1 MLLNLKLTALSFLN
15 IVTQTLVNYAL
26 GRVMSS
32 RQSLNSWKK
41 LEILAEEKQSQHM
54 NDLFAND
61 SQRFD
66 KFSIELPKLLL
77 DYSKNLIDSDVM
89 TALFALADECEVTQW
104 RKKMF
109 AGDKINKTEDRA
121 VLHTALRRSDTT
133 PLWVDGE
140 NISESVASQLT
151 KMEDFVNRVRQ
162 GHWLGYSG
170 KRITDIVNIGVG
182 GSNLG
187 PQMVTEALKHYS
199 DNSVNVHYVS
209 NVDGAQIVEILRPLD
224 PEKVL
229 FIVSSKTFTTTET
242 MTNAKTAI
250 NWLTASSFDDKSV
263 AKHFVAVTANK
274 ENAMSFGIEADNI
287 FDMWDWVGGRFS
299 LWSAIGL
306 AIALDLGFDKFKDLL
321 AGANEMDQ
329 HFADA
334 PIEQNMP
341 AIMALLS
348 VWNTTF
354 LGAKSQAILPYDQTL
369 HMLAAYLQQAEMESN
384 GKSVS
389 WDGDEINYATVPSI
403 WGELGINGQHAFYQY
418 LHQSNNVVPAD
429 FIGSVESVTPVKG
442 HHETLMSNFFAQT
455 QALMTGVNEDQV
467 RTDLKAKGRT
477 AEYIDKVAPH
487 KVHKGNRP
495 TNTLLL
501 KRIDPKTLGSLI
513 ALYENKIFVQ
523 GIILQICS
531 FDQWG
536 VELGKGLAASIQEE
550 LESENVSSSHDCS
563 TARLIAYYKKATMKS

>member
-1 MLLNLKLTALSFLN
+1 
-15 IVTQTLVNYAL
+15 
-26 GRVMSS
+26 MSS
-32 RQSLNSWKK
+32 RQSLSSWKK
-41 LEILAEEKQSQHM
+41 LSKLALEKKSQHM
-54 NDLFAND
+54 NDLFLQD
-61 SQRFD
+61 SDRFK
-66 KFSIELPKLLL
+66 KFSIELPKMLL
-77 DYSKNLIDSDVM
+77 DYSKNLIDNETMS
-89 TALFALADECEVTQW
+89 TLFELANETHVAEW
-104 RKKMF
+104 RAKMF
-109 AGDKINKTEDRA
+109 SGEKINKTEDRA
-121 VLHTALRRSDTT
+121 VLHTALRRNSEA
-133 PLWVDGE
+133 PLIVDGE
-140 NISESVASQLT
+140 NVTESVKNQLE
-151 KMEDFVNRVRQ
+151 KMELFVNTVRE
-162 GHWLGYSG
+162 GHWKGYSG

-242 MTNAKTAI
+242 MTNARTAI
-250 NWLTASSFDDKSV
+250 KWLTASSFDDKSV

-274 ENAMSFGIEADNI
+274 ENAMSFGIEEENI

-306 AIALDLGFDKFKDLL
+306 AIALDLGFDKFKALL
-321 AGANEMDQ
+321 IGADEMDE
-329 HFADA
+329 HFKQA
-334 PIEQNMP
+334 PFEQNMP
-341 AIMALLS
+341 VIMALLS

-354 LGAKSQAILPYDQTL
+354 LGSKSQAILPYDQTL
-369 HMLAAYLQQAEMESN
+369 HMLSAYLQQAEMESN

-389 WDGDEINYATVPSI
+389 WDGNEIDYATVPSI

-442 HHETLMSNFFAQT
+442 HHETLMANFFAQT
-455 QALMTGVNEDQV
+455 QALMTGVNEEQV
-467 RTDLKAKGRT
+467 REDLKAKGRVD
-477 AEYIDKVAPH
+477 EYIDKVAPH

-495 TNTLLL
+495 TNTILL
-501 KRIDPKTLGSLI
+501 KRIDPATLGGLI
-513 ALYENKIFVQ
+513 AAYEHKIFVQ
-523 GIILQICS
+523 GIVLQVCS

-536 VELGKGLAASIQEE
+536 VELGKGLAENIQAE
-550 LESENVSSSHDCS
+550 LENSTVSSSHDCS
-563 TARLIAYYKKATMKS
+563 TSNLMHYYNAAKK

>member
-1 MLLNLKLTALSFLN
+1 
-15 IVTQTLVNYAL
+15 
-26 GRVMSS
+26 MSS
-32 RQSLNSWKK
+32 RQTLNSWKK
-41 LEILAEEKQSQHM
+41 LTQLAQQKKSQHM
-54 NDLFAND
+54 NDLFAQD
-61 SQRFD
+61 SDRFD

-77 DYSKNLIDSDVM
+77 DYSKNLIDTETMD
-89 TALFALADECEVTQW
+89 TLFDLARESKVLEW
-104 RKKMF
+104 REKMF
-109 AGDKINKTEDRA
+109 IGAKINKTEDRA
-121 VLHTALRRSDTT
+121 VLHTALRRKSSE
-133 PLWVDGE
+133 PLIVDGE
-140 NISESVASQLT
+140 NVTVSVQKQLE
-151 KMEDFVNRVRQ
+151 KMEEFVNRVRE
-162 GHWLGYSG
+162 GKWLGYSG

-199 DNSVNVHYVS
+199 DHSVNVHYVS

-250 NWLTASSFDDKSV
+250 KWLTASSFDENAV

-274 ENAMSFGIEADNI
+274 ENAMGFGIKEENV
-287 FDMWDWVGGRFS
+287 FGMWDWVGGRFS

-306 AIALDLGFDKFKDLL
+306 AIALDLGFDKFEELL
-321 AGANEMDQ
+321 DGANEMDE
-329 HFADA
+329 HFQNA
-334 PIEQNMP
+334 PLEQNMP

-354 LGAKSQAILPYDQTL
+354 LGARSQAILPYDQTL

-389 WDGDEINYATVPSI
+389 WNGDEVDYATVPSI

-429 FIGSVESVTPVKG
+429 FIGSVASVTPVKG

-455 QALMTGVNEDQV
+455 QALMTGVNEAQV
-467 RTDLKAKGRT
+467 RADLKAKGRT
-477 AEYIDKVAPH
+477 PDYIDKVAPH

-495 TNTLLL
+495 TNTILL
-501 KRIDPKTLGSLI
+501 KRIDPTTLGSLI
-513 ALYENKIFVQ
+513 ALYEHKIFVQ
-523 GIILQICS
+523 GIVLQICS

-536 VELGKGLAASIQEE
+536 VELGKGLAENIHKE
-550 LESENVSSSHDCS
+550 LESGEITVDHDCS
-563 TARLIAYYKKATMKS
+563 TLNLMNYYNASK